1 MKIGRVALGLTF
13 ALSLSAMGAVA
24 PSAADTIKIAVA
36 GPLSGNYAQY
46 GLYLRN
52 AVELAVKTI
61 NERKLAGEHTFEVVA
76 EDDQMDPRQAAT
88 VAQKLSSQDDVLGVV
103 GHFSSTAT
111 LAAQPIYA
119 RAGIPMIS
127 PSSTSPDLAG
137 KPNFYRTA
145 VTDDVVSSQ
154 LAEFAV
160 NKAGYKRIAV
170 LYQTGT
176 STIAQGEVF
185 ARRAKELGAEIVLYE
200 GHEPERV
207 DFQAVATSLV
217 PLKPDLIFT
226 PTFTTE
232 ASKIARQLREA
243 GIQAPL
249 MGTDAL
255 FDPQFVDLAGDAADG
270 TYAAAFFH
278 EGSSRESAQ
287 SFVKD
292 YTAAYKQG
300 PEGYGANAYD
310 AALLFAGAVKEAG
323 ADRDKVLEWLGSLGN
338 SRDAFPGVTGDI
350 RFDDA
355 HNVQKGI
362 IVVQLKNGR
371 FTPVE

>member
-1 MKIGRVALGLTF
+1 MRKRRLVLGSAL
-13 ALSLSAMGAVA
+13 ALFMSAFGSVM
-24 PSAADTIKIAVA
+24 PSAADNIKIAVA

-52 AVELAVKTI
+52 AVELAVKKI
-61 NERKLAGEHTFEVVA
+61 NAEKLGGDNTFEVVA

-88 VAQKLSSQDDVLGVV
+88 VAQKLSSDGDIIGVV
-103 GHFSSTAT
+103 GHFSSTST

-137 KPNFYRTA
+137 KSNFYRTA

-176 STIAQGEVF
+176 STIAQAEVF
-185 ARRAKELGAEIVLYE
+185 AARAKELGAEIVLYE

-207 DFQAVATSLV
+207 DFQAVVTSLV
-217 PLKPDLIFT
+217 PLKPDLVFV
-226 PTFTTE
+226 PTFTAE

-243 GIQAPL
+243 AIEAPL

-255 FDPQFVDLAGDAADG
+255 FDPQFATLAGDAGNG

-278 EGSSRESAQ
+278 EESTRESARD
-287 SFVKD
+287 FVRD
-292 YTAAYKQG
+292 YTAAYGQS

-310 AALLFAGAVKEAG
+310 AALLFAAAVKNEG
-323 ADRDKVLEWLGSLGN
+323 VDRQKVLDWLGSLGHAN
-338 SRDAFPGVTGDI
+338 PAFPGVTGDI
-350 RFDDA
+350 RFDDQ
-355 HNVQKGI
+355 HNVMKGI
-362 IVVQLKNGR
+362 IIVQLKDGR
-371 FTPVE
+371 FVPVD

>member
-1 MKIGRVALGLTF
+1 MRKRHIVFGSAL
-13 ALSLSAMGAVA
+13 ALFMSAFGSVM
-24 PSAADTIKIAVA
+24 PSAADNIKIAVA

-52 AVELAVKTI
+52 AVELAVKKI
-61 NERKLAGEHTFEVVA
+61 NAEKLGGDNTFEVVA

-88 VAQKLSSQDDVLGVV
+88 VAQKLSSDDDIIGVV
-103 GHFSSTAT
+103 GHFSSTST

-137 KPNFYRTA
+137 KSNFYRTA

-176 STIAQGEVF
+176 STIAQAEVF
-185 ARRAKELGAEIVLYE
+185 AARAKELGAEIVLYE

-207 DFQAVATSLV
+207 DFQAVVTSLV
-217 PLKPDLIFT
+217 PLKPDLVFV
-226 PTFTTE
+226 PTFTAE

-243 GIQAPL
+243 SIQAPL

-255 FDPQFVDLAGDAADG
+255 FDPQFAALAGDAGNG

-278 EGSSRESAQ
+278 EGSTRESARN
-287 SFVKD
+287 FVRD
-292 YTAAYKQG
+292 YTAAYGQS

-310 AALLFAGAVKEAG
+310 AALLFAAAVKDGG
-323 ADRDKVLEWLGSLGN
+323 ADRQKVLDWLGSLGHA
-338 SRDAFPGVTGDI
+338 RPAFSGVTGDI
-350 RFDDA
+350 RFDDQ
-355 HNVQKGI
+355 HNVMKGI
-362 IVVQLKNGR
+362 TIVQLKDGR
-371 FTPVE
+371 FVPVE